1 LDGPDSGAG
10 VSFLITLRKLLFG
23 ETWVLP
29 VGLAAVVCGCLVVR
43 HLLGEGWDQTGGFV
57 LLAGVAVV
65 LVLSVATSGRPRS

>member
-10 VSFLITLRKLLFG
+10 VSFLVTLRKLLLG

-43 HLLGEGWDQTGGFV
+43 HLLGEGWDQAGGFV

-65 LVLSVATSGRPRS
+65 LVLSVATSGRPHS